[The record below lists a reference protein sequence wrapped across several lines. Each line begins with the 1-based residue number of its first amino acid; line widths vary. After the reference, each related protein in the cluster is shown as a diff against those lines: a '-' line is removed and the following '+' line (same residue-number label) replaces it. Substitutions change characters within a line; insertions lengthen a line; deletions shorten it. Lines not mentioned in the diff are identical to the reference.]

1 VQAKGRIP
9 EWAEPMIK
17 DDKAVEW
24 MRRQHWKN
32 NKNKGHLASSPG
44 EITAGMVAND
54 GLGAVAPSVGEAVA
68 RDGDGNGAGA
78 SDYWTNVLQ

>member
-1 VQAKGRIP
+1 MQAKGRIP
-9 EWAEPMIK
+9 AWAEPMIK
-17 DDKAVEW
+17 GDKAMEW

-54 GLGAVAPSVGEAVA
+54 GLGAVAPSIGETGA
-68 RDGDGNGAGA
+68 RDGDGDGAGP
-78 SDYWTNVLQ
+78 SGYWTDVLQ